1 MMLYENVNDYGGKTL
16 NLVASMCNMKKKS
29 NVFYSSEGTDGSE
42 LRRSDGS
49 FVKGFVECLAM
60 IHKQNRDYAMLLMDD
75 VGHNQI
81 LVKEIVPTG
90 TLEIVKTTG
99 AYYMINGFVKEPV
112 NANRAFMLI

>member
-1 MMLYENVNDYGGKTL
+1 MMLYEKVNDYGGKTL

-29 NVFYSSEGTDGSE
+29 KGNMNINV
-42 LRRSDGS
+42 
-49 FVKGFVECLAM
+49 FVKGFAECLAM